1 MFPDRAYPPLFTI
14 TKNGRFVRFEAT
26 TGLVAEFDGFW
37 VGLIKIPDSYAMKV
51 DGLCGNFDGDA
62 NNDMMTSGK
71 VLSTNYAEVG
81 NSWQVNDPENIGY
94 DYASSFCRIIES
106 NQKSTC
112 MLCEDTQRERIQI

>member
-26 TGLVAEFDGFW
+26 TGLVVEFDGFW

-71 VLSTNYAEVG
+71 VLTTNYAEVG
-81 NSWQVNDPENIGY
+81 NSWKVNDPDNL
-94 DYASSFCRIIES
+94 
-106 NQKSTC
+106 Q
-112 MLCEDTQRERIQI
+112 